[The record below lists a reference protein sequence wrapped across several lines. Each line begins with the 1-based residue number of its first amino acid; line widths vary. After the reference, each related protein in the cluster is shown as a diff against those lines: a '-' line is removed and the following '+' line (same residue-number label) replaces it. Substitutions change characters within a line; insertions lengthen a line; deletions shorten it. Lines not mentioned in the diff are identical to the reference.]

1 MSFFLRVGFLSLAAI
16 KNVKKSQRSPES
28 PAGKQKEESG
38 LRPQMTFAIGLCY
51 MYHGVSSMNIFQIA
65 CLALLLLPPAPLA
78 ADADPPAMRSARER
92 MVAGQIQ
99 SRGISDAA
107 VLNAMR
113 SVPRHYFVPEDIA
126 ASAYADHPLPIG
138 EGQTISQPYIV
149 ALMTE
154 LIHLKPTDRVL
165 EIGTGSGYQAA
176 VLSLLTDQVYTI
188 EIKQK
193 LFENS
198 SNILKKYHFNN
209 VTSRHGDGY
218 FGWPE
223 AAPFDAVMITAA
235 VDHIPPPLIAQLKD
249 GGRLVLPLGS
259 PFGYQNLVLVTK
271 REGEIS
277 LRNII
282 GVLFVPLTGH
292 AVDKR

>member
-1 MSFFLRVGFLSLAAI
+1 M
-16 KNVKKSQRSPES
+16 VKY
-28 PAGKQKEESG
+28 
-38 LRPQMTFAIGLCY
+38 LI
-51 MYHGVSSMNIFQIA
+51 
-65 CLALLLLPPAPLA
+65 ALLFILPLPATALSAYATEPTA
-78 ADADPPAMRSARER
+78 TRQARER
-92 MVAGQIQ
+92 MVREQIQ
-99 SRGISDAA
+99 ARGISRPE

-113 SVPRHYFVPEDIA
+113 SVPRHWFVPADLA
-126 ASAYADHPLPIG
+126 DSAYRDHPLPIG

-154 LIHLKPTDRVL
+154 LLDLKPSEQVL

-176 VLSLLTDQVYTI
+176 VLSGLASKVYTI
-188 EIKQK
+188 EIKQR
-193 LFENS
+193 LFINA
-198 SNILKKYHFNN
+198 SNTLKIYDYKN
-209 VTSRHGDGY
+209 VMCRHGDGY
-218 FGWPE
+218 FGWRE
-223 AAPFDAVMITAA
+223 AAPFDAIMITAA

-271 REGEIS
+271 RGEDVV

-292 AVDKR
+292 AMDKR

>member
-1 MSFFLRVGFLSLAAI
+1 MKIFIIAI
-16 KNVKKSQRSPES
+16 
-28 PAGKQKEESG
+28 
-38 LRPQMTFAIGLCY
+38 M
-51 MYHGVSSMNIFQIA
+51 
-65 CLALLLLPPAPLA
+65 ALLLCPAA
-78 ADADPPAMRSARER
+78 ARAAGADTVATRTARER

-99 SRGISDAA
+99 SRGISSRA
-107 VLNAMR
+107 VLDAMR
-113 SVPRHYFVPEDIA
+113 SVPRHYFVPEDRA
-126 ASAYADHPLPIG
+126 SSAYEDHPLPIG

-154 LIHLKPTDRVL
+154 LLDLKPADRVL

-176 VLSLLTDQVYTI
+176 ILSALTDHVYTM

-193 LFENS
+193 LFENA
-198 SNILKKYHFNN
+198 SNQLKMHDFKN
-209 VTSRHGDGY
+209 VVSRHGDGY

-223 AAPFDAVMITAA
+223 AAPFDAIMITAA

-271 REGEIS
+271 RGGDVS

-292 AVDKR
+292 AMDKR

>member
-1 MSFFLRVGFLSLAAI
+1 MKKMESIMGKRLIAFLFI
-16 KNVKKSQRSPES
+16 W
-28 PAGKQKEESG
+28 
-38 LRPQMTFAIGLCY
+38 
-51 MYHGVSSMNIFQIA
+51 
-65 CLALLLLPPAPLA
+65 LLPCAVLPADGTEPA
-78 ADADPPAMRSARER
+78 AARQARER
-92 MVAGQIQ
+92 MVREQIQ
-99 SRGISDAA
+99 ARGISRPE

-113 SVPRHYFVPEDIA
+113 SVPRHWFVPADLA
-126 ASAYADHPLPIG
+126 DSAYQDHPLPIG

-154 LIHLKPTDRVL
+154 RLDLKPTEQVL

-176 VLSLLTDQVYTI
+176 ILSGLASNVYTI

-193 LFENS
+193 LFENA
-198 SNILKKYHFNN
+198 SNILKKYDYKN
-209 VTSRHGDGY
+209 VKYRHGDGY

-223 AAPFDAVMITAA
+223 AAPFDAIMITAT

-271 REGEIS
+271 RGQDVV

-292 AVDKR
+292 AMDKR

>member
-1 MSFFLRVGFLSLAAI
+1 MKILKI
-16 KNVKKSQRSPES
+16 IC
-28 PAGKQKEESG
+28 
-38 LRPQMTFAIGLCY
+38 M
-51 MYHGVSSMNIFQIA
+51 
-65 CLALLLLPPAPLA
+65 ALLLVFAAGL
-78 ADADPPAMRSARER
+78 ADAQDTAKTRAARER
-92 MVAGQIQ
+92 MVTEQIQ
-99 SRGISDAA
+99 SRGVSSPT
-107 VLNAMR
+107 VLEALR
-113 SVPRHYFVPEDIA
+113 SVPRHYFVPENLA
-126 ASAYADHPLPIG
+126 ASAYEDHPLPIG

-154 LIHLKPTDRVL
+154 LLELKPSDRVL

-176 VLSLLTDQVYTI
+176 ILSCITDQIHTI

-193 LFENS
+193 LFENA
-198 SNILKKYHFNN
+198 SNLLKKYELKN
-209 VTSRHGDGY
+209 VKCRHGDGH

-223 AAPFDAVMITAA
+223 SAPFDAIMITAA

-259 PFGYQNLVLVTK
+259 PFGFQNLVRVTK
-271 REGEIS
+271 NGADVS

-292 AVDKR
+292 AMEKR

>member
-1 MSFFLRVGFLSLAAI
+1 MESFM
-16 KNVKKSQRSPES
+16 
-28 PAGKQKEESG
+28 GKR
-38 LRPQMTFAIGLCY
+38 LI
-51 MYHGVSSMNIFQIA
+51 
-65 CLALLLLPPAPLA
+65 ALLFIWLLPCAELP
-78 ADADPPAMRSARER
+78 ADAAEPAASREARER
-92 MVAGQIQ
+92 MVREQIQ
-99 SRGISDAA
+99 ARGISRPE

-113 SVPRHYFVPEDIA
+113 SVPRHWFVPANLAD
-126 ASAYADHPLPIG
+126 SAYQDHPLPIG

-154 LIHLKPTDRVL
+154 LLDLKPTEQVL

-176 VLSLLTDQVYTI
+176 ILSALASHVYTI
-188 EIKQK
+188 EIKQT
-193 LFENS
+193 LFENAS
-198 SNILKKYHFNN
+198 TTLKKYGYNN
-209 VTSRHGDGY
+209 VPCRHGDGY

-223 AAPFDAVMITAA
+223 AAPFDAILITAA

-259 PFGYQNLVLVTK
+259 PFGYQSLVLVTK
-271 REGEIS
+271 RGQDVV

-292 AVDKR
+292 ALDKR

>member
-1 MSFFLRVGFLSLAAI
+1 MAKRLAALLFI
-16 KNVKKSQRSPES
+16 
-28 PAGKQKEESG
+28 
-38 LRPQMTFAIGLCY
+38 
-51 MYHGVSSMNIFQIA
+51 
-65 CLALLLLPPAPLA
+65 LLLPAAALS
-78 ADADPPAMRSARER
+78 ADAPEPAETRQARER
-92 MVAGQIQ
+92 MVREQIQ
-99 SRGISDAA
+99 ARGISRPD

-113 SVPRHYFVPEDIA
+113 SVPRHRFVPADLAEA
-126 ASAYADHPLPIG
+126 AYQDHPLPIG

-154 LIHLKPTDRVL
+154 LLDLKPAEQVL

-176 VLSLLTDQVYTI
+176 ILSTLAAKVYTI

-193 LFENS
+193 LSENAS
-198 SNILKKYHFNN
+198 IVFKKYDYKN
-209 VTSRHGDGY
+209 VIDRHGDGY

-223 AAPFDAVMITAA
+223 AAPFDAIMITAA

-271 REGEIS
+271 RGQNVT

-292 AVDKR
+292 ALDKR